1 MTQPFSDTQTKRAE
15 NISLNCLSVN
25 HLQAFLGGR
34 MRCQCQITVRSLK
47 TSERIPPVKA
57 SGSRGCTVVI

>member
-1 MTQPFSDTQTKRAE
+1 MFLVYPQNPFFDSNYVFMTQPFSDTQTKRAE

-34 MRCQCQITVRSLK
+34 MRGSVRSLL
-47 TSERIPPVKA
+47 EV
-57 SGSRGCTVVI
+57 